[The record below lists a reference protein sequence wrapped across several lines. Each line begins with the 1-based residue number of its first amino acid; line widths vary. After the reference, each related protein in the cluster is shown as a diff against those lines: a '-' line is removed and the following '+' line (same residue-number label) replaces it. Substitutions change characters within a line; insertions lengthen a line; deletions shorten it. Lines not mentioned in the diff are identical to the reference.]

1 MAGWIILAIIFVLAI
16 FLHISLHIFVS
27 YNENGL
33 TITADYLGIKL
44 YPCPKKEGE
53 KGKKKK
59 SGIIQKIKNKLKGKK
74 KKVSDIPDDDD
85 YDFDNLDD
93 IDEEIE
99 KLEKEEIKKE
109 IIIDDTEI
117 TASLKNIEK
126 KKQEQKML
134 DEKQEDFDEKES
146 EIIDIS
152 DKPEQAEEIDQ
163 ETEELHE
170 PKKEADKEPNII
182 EKLQDKYNKIK
193 QKYLV
198 HIPYLWEKL
207 KKTLKAV
214 RIYNIE
220 FEIDSGRLDA
230 SESAMFYGHLNSA
243 VFSLFGAL
251 AGIFTMQFQKAQINL
266 KFNEEIFKVRTK
278 FDIYLRPSTFLWI
291 LACVGGYFV
300 KEKYLKKF
308 VGKIKAK
315 FCKSC

>member
-1 MAGWIILAIIFVLAI
+1 MAGWIILAIIFVIAM

-44 YPCPKKEGE
+44 YPRPKKEGE

-74 KKVSDIPDDDD
+74 KKISDIPDDDD

-99 KLEKEEIKKE
+99 KFEKEEIKKE

-117 TASLKNIEK
+117 TASLENIEK
-126 KKQEQKML
+126 KKQEEKLL
-134 DEKQEDFDEKES
+134 DEPEEKEA
-146 EIIDIS
+146 ETIS
-152 DKPEQAEEIDQ
+152 DKSEPIEKIDQ
-163 ETEELHE
+163 ETEQQ

-207 KKTLKAV
+207 KKTLKAI

-308 VGKIKAK
+308 ANKIKAK